1 MLRRMNFAPRVRLR
15 RWLVA
20 GWSLNEILIDLEL
33 NRLAGRTE
41 FFAITET

>member
-20 GWSLNEILIDLEL
+20 GWSLDEILIDLEL
-33 NRLAGRTE
+33 DRLAGRTA
-41 FFAITET
+41 FFTITET

>member
-1 MLRRMNFAPRVRLR
+1 MLRLMSFAPRVRLR

-20 GWSLNEILIDLEL
+20 GWSLDEILMDLEI